1 MKNAASKLK
10 NRSVIRVLV
19 GIVIIVIIV
28 GGFFY
33 WQITKDRIFI
43 DDSLVTA
50 SLINISPSN
59 SGQLQEM
66 DAKEGKT
73 LKKGDIVAVVGT
85 DTLRSTTDGLV
96 VMANNQVGGSVS
108 PATTLVQMIDPSQM
122 RVSGTID
129 ENKGLDQIHVGQVAS
144 FTVDAFPGSTFWGYV
159 DEISQTAKTTQA
171 SFSISNERPTQ
182 QFQVY
187 IRFNANAYPQ
197 LKNGMSA
204 KMTVFTNTN

>member
-1 MKNAASKLK
+1 MKNAAQKLK
-10 NRSVIRVLV
+10 NRNVIRVLIA
-19 GIVIIVIIV
+19 IVLVVVIV
-28 GGFFY
+28 GGFLY
-33 WQITKDRIFI
+33 WQSNRDRIFI

-50 SLINISPSN
+50 SVISINPTTP
-59 SGQLQEM
+59 GQLQEM

-73 LKKGDIVAVVGT
+73 VKKGDVLAIVGT
-85 DTLRSTTDGLV
+85 DTLRSATDGLV

-108 PATTLVQMIDPSQM
+108 PQTPLVQLIDPSQM

-144 FTVDAFPGSTFWGYV
+144 FTVDAYPGKTFWGYV
-159 DEISQTAKTTQA
+159 DEVAQTAKTTQA

-187 IRFNANAYPQ
+187 LRFNATAYPE

-204 KMTVFTNTN
+204 KMEIFTNTN

>member
-1 MKNAASKLK
+1 MKNAAQKLK
-10 NRSVIRVLV
+10 NRNLIRVLIA
-19 GIVIIVIIV
+19 IVLVVMIV
-28 GGFFY
+28 GGFLY
-33 WQITKDRIFI
+33 WQSNKDRIFI
-43 DDSLVTA
+43 EDSLVSA
-50 SLINISPSN
+50 SIVSINPTTQ
-59 SGQLQEM
+59 GQLQEM
-66 DAKEGKT
+66 VAKEGNT
-73 LKKGDIVAVVGT
+73 VKKGDVLAIVGT

-108 PATTLVQMIDPSQM
+108 PQTPLVQLIDPSQM

-144 FTVDAFPGSTFWGYV
+144 FTVDAYPGKTFWGYV
-159 DEISQTAKTTQA
+159 DEVAQTAKTTQA

-187 IRFNANAYPQ
+187 LRFNATAYPE

-204 KMTVFTNTN
+204 KMEIFTNTN